1 MVSIITHIRRHGPPE
16 GLDLP
21 IGGMDEVDQFE
32 QSMPLGG
39 GPPHQQQQPRQTSR
53 PPSVANSFSTPP
65 QHNGERPSFFKTP
78 PKPPSVVG
86 SVDGYR

>member
-1 MVSIITHIRRHGPPE
+1 M
-16 GLDLP
+16 
-21 IGGMDEVDQFE
+21 GGMDEVDQFNDMHE

-39 GPPHQQQQPRQTSR
+39 GPPQQHRQGSR
-53 PPSVANSFSTPP
+53 PPSVANSFSTPQNSQP
-65 QHNGERPSFFKTP
+65 QSFFKTP

>member
-1 MVSIITHIRRHGPPE
+1 M
-16 GLDLP
+16 
-21 IGGMDEVDQFE
+21 GGMDEVDQFE

-39 GPPHQQQQPRQTSR
+39 GPAPPHQQSRQTSR

-65 QHNGERPSFFKTP
+65 QQNGERPSFFKTP